1 MDLSPSSLF
10 ANIVV
15 STVGLGFFLYG
26 KKQRRVPQLV
36 TGVVLMVYPYFVN
49 GAVPMLA
56 IGAVIVAALWVAVR
70 RGL

>member
-1 MDLSPSSLF
+1 MDLSASSLF
-10 ANIVV
+10 ANILV
-15 STVGLGFFLYG
+15 STVGFGFFLYG

-49 GAVPMLA
+49 GAIAMLA
-56 IGAVIVAALWVAVR
+56 IGAGIVAALWIAVR